1 MYEVWKIE
9 RGTSSMVDLQRDPA
23 VAKQHVLEQSRL
35 SSAVFYV
42 ARQGFG
48 APLYFVLDGV
58 IGDPAEVMRR
68 MGAPNRP
75 EPLRFEPAGV
85 IEDVEPFSAPNA
97 TEEAEVSEAPKPRRG
112 KRGPSEVKG
121 KAAGPSVIKQFDATI
136 TDVEDAGIVSAVVNV
151 FGIIDDGLD
160 IVHPGAF
167 TKTLAENGHRVRVLD
182 SHNNRSALNVVGRPL
197 EIREIGRDEL
207 PPQVLMRHPEATGGL
222 FTRTQFLLN
231 TPEGKGIFERIKSGA
246 LNEYSIG
253 FDALDTDMTKVM
265 DPQSQRDVIVRNIRT
280 ARLWEY
286 SVCTFGLNDQ
296 TTTVDVKAAAPSEGK
311 PYGVFS
317 QGDEYCVYKVDEDGQ
332 RTGESLGCHESEE
345 SAHQQIAAIEAN
357 EGGNTTLR
365 SLING
370 YCETAQKQNQE
381 MQRLLND
388 AILGSKTGDKKKL
401 ETLTARLG
409 AMRSLVELGLDMLEH
424 DSATEH
430 KVGRV
435 LSAHNFQ
442 ALQQAAELLN
452 AVLSSASLN
461 DGDEPGEDDASKSQ
475 HDEHEHKHTPDG
487 PQDAPVTPTSREEA
501 GPLSVPNAPAVSTVE
516 LQSQIAQF
524 LTDMEGQS

>member
-48 APLYFVLDGV
+48 SPLYFVLDGI

-68 MGAPNRP
+68 MGAPTRP
-75 EPLRFEPAGV
+75 APLRFEPAGV
-85 IEDVEPFSAPNA
+85 IEGVEPFSAPNA
-97 TEEAEVSEAPKPRRG
+97 TEDAEVSEAPKPRR

-253 FDALDTDMTKVM
+253 FDALDTDMTKAM

-357 EGGNTTLR
+357 EGGK
-365 SLING
+365 SHP
-370 YCETAQKQNQE
+370 AP
-381 MQRLLND
+381 
-388 AILGSKTGDKKKL
+388 
-401 ETLTARLG
+401 
-409 AMRSLVELGLDMLEH
+409 
-424 DSATEH
+424 TEA